1 MLTSQFWITLG
12 LTGLLMLLTACS
24 TPDDKV
30 YLQKAEAISNKLLD
44 AMARQRYDEVV
55 QFYGERFFERV
66 SPEAWKIDL
75 KKLTDKLGPYKSR
88 KITATS
94 VTHGFSTISKVTTV
108 IVYRVYYEKSY
119 TIQKFTFMSTEQAEE
134 MTLVG
139 HYIDFPKQPSE

>member
-1 MLTSQFWITLG
+1 MLTTQFWIALG
-12 LTGLLMLLTACS
+12 LSGLLMLLTACS
-24 TPDDKV
+24 TPSDKV

-44 AMARQRYDEVV
+44 AMAKQRYDEVV

-75 KKLTDKLGPYKSR
+75 KKLADKLGPYKSR
-88 KITATS
+88 EITATS
-94 VTHGFSTISKVTTV
+94 VTHGFSTISLVTTV
-108 IVYRVYYEKSY
+108 IVYHVHYQKTYA
-119 TIQKFTFMSTEQAEE
+119 IQKFTFTSTEQAEN